1 MFDGTLL
8 QMIENLIAD
17 KTIIA
22 GDLPGFFKIRH
33 IEVADPPG
41 EDLALKLKLLEGL
54 EGDVGRIGEVASK
67 ERHRLVDL
75 LGSPLQSLVQRFLSL
90 IFNLQL
96 REAELLVNIVRRVCR
111 T

>member
-1 MFDGTLL
+1 MPERRVADYSDAVLLTPGEDSMFDGTLL

-41 EDLALKLKLLEGL
+41 EDLALKVKLLEGL
-54 EGDVGRIGEVASK
+54 EGVLQRVLRRASATGNSQAT
-67 ERHRLVDL
+67 R
-75 LGSPLQSLVQRFLSL
+75 
-90 IFNLQL
+90 
-96 REAELLVNIVRRVCR
+96 C
-111 T
+111 